1 MPAPDLKQCRRIL
14 EVADDA
20 TREEITHAYHQLK
33 RIHGKEPGLAIH
45 PTMEEFAP
53 EIRQEVMEEIEAAYA
68 LLQALPAETPPPAPP
83 EEVAVPVEASERPAL
98 SSLAKARIAAG
109 LTLDQVAQET
119 CVRREYLKALE
130 EEHFEDLN
138 LLAPVNVRG
147 YLNAFAIAVGVPAD
161 VIVPVYMKRFTDWM
175 GLRR

>member
-53 EIRQEVMEEIEAAYA
+53 EIRQEVLEEIEAAYA
-68 LLQALPAETPPPAPP
+68 LLQAI
-83 EEVAVPVEASERPAL
+83 PVEAAPPPPQEEVVVEEEAAAPVT
-98 SSLAKARIAAG
+98 SSLRKARMSAG

-138 LLAPVNVRG
+138 ALASVNVRG
-147 YLNAFAIAVGVPAD
+147 YLNAFANAVGVPAD
-161 VIVPVYMKRFTDWM
+161 VIVPVYMKRFTGWQ